1 MSKITFVCAIVLLA
15 VIGSASCYGGFV
27 NHKLTDEVRERGFK
41 LMAGLEKENNAI
53 LTAILKASP
62 EIVSYS
68 TQLVAGLNH
77 GLILKI
83 SGLQESFACVRI
95 YEKWDQS
102 ILLVQAHLATS
113 QAEAASKCGIPT
125 SA

>member
-1 MSKITFVCAIVLLA
+1 MSKITFIFAMVILA
-15 VIGSASCYGGFV
+15 VVGSGFCYGGFL
-27 NHKLTDEVRERGFK
+27 NLKLTEEVKQRGFK
-41 LMAGLEKENNAI
+41 LLAGLEKENNAV

-77 GLILKI
+77 GLIFKVT
-83 SGLQESFACVRI
+83 GLQEAFACVRI

-102 ILLVQAHLATS
+102 ILLVQAHFASS
-113 QAEAASKCGIPT
+113 QSEAASKCAIPT
-125 SA
+125 TA